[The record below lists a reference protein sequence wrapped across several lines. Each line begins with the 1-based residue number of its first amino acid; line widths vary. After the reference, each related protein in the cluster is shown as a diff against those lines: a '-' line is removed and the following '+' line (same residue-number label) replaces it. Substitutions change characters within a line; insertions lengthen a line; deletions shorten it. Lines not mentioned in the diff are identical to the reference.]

1 VAEKSWPYDTSNTA
15 VLEAEW
21 QKMAR
26 EWLATGVVTGRLNQL
41 AVSADGSVLGV
52 SVASGR
58 AVVDGFFYEND
69 AAKAVAIAAAD
80 ATNPRIDRIVVRM
93 DRRGTTNTTVTTV
106 VKGTPA
112 ASPTAPAL
120 TQTDELFE
128 LLLADVTVPA
138 AAGVIVAGNVT
149 DRRTFS
155 KNLTE
160 AAGNTAYVRRDE
172 IVNGTVSTTES
183 TTSTVYADL
192 ATVGASATATIGP
205 SGRAIIIISGR
216 VSNNTAGQTSHISA
230 AGPGLVAGDTTALS
244 NLADAANSL
253 LIASH
258 VFVAGGLT
266 VGAGTFTLKYR
277 VTGGT
282 GSFSH
287 RRLAVIPI

>member
-1 VAEKSWPYDTSNTA
+1 VAERSFPFDAGPGAN
-15 VLEAEW
+15 VLEVEW

-26 EWLATGVVTGRLNQL
+26 EWLATGVITGRLNQL
-41 AVSADGSVLGV
+41 VVSADGSAMSV

-58 AVVDGFFYEND
+58 SWVDGFAHEND
-69 AAKAVAIAAAD
+69 SALALTIEAAD
-80 ATNPRIDRIVVRM
+80 ADPRIDRVVVRL
-93 DRRGTTNTTVTTV
+93 DRTANEARLRVL
-106 VKGTPA
+106 KGTPA
-112 ASPTAPAL
+112 ASPTPPAL
-120 TQTDELFE
+120 TQTDTLYE

-138 AAGVIVAGNVT
+138 TAGVIVAGNVT

-172 IVNGTVSTTES
+172 VVNGAVQTTES
-183 TTSTVYADL
+183 TTSTVYTDL
-192 ATVGASATATIGP
+192 ATVGASAPATIGP
-205 SGRAIIIISGR
+205 SGRALIIISGR
-216 VSNNTAGQTSHISA
+216 VSNNTAGQTSHISV

-282 GSFSH
+282 GSFSQ